1 MSVFAIM
8 RQLIISTI
16 VSDFSLTV
24 LPRAFREKAGRC
36 QGDKV
41 ILGSG
46 AGRGLTKVKA
56 VHARG
61 SNARLPRPNQRCP
74 VPAYRQAA
82 A

>member
-24 LPRAFREKAGRC
+24 LPRAFHEKAGRC
-36 QGDKV
+36 QAAKV
-41 ILGSG
+41 ILWSG
-46 AGRGLTKVKA
+46 AGHGLTKVQA
-56 VHARG
+56 VRVRG
-61 SNARLPRPNQRCP
+61 SNARLPPPNQRCP
-74 VPAYRQAA
+74 LPAYRQAA

>member
-1 MSVFAIM
+1 MSVFPIM

-24 LPRAFREKAGRC
+24 LPRAFHEKAGRC
-36 QGDKV
+36 QG
-41 ILGSG
+41 LSCGQG
-46 AGRGLTKVKA
+46 AGRGLTKVRA